1 MIFHA
6 LNRGNAWDRIF
17 DDDADYEAFEFY
29 AHGKSHDPQRLGHA
43 SEPSLEKKER
53 EAVQASV
60 IRGHPFGSESWQ
72 ETTAKHLGLESPF
85 RTRGLP

>member
-17 DDDADYEAFEFY
+17 DDD
-29 AHGKSHDPQRLGHA
+29 
-43 SEPSLEKKER
+43 
-53 EAVQASV
+53 VQASV